1 MRDSFLY
8 RVAQKLWEE
17 KQKQVSNLAFV
28 FPNRRAGLF
37 FRKYLAEIAG
47 QPIFAPQILT
57 INQLFQ
63 QFTDLQPADNI
74 DLLFRLYHI
83 YLEERLI
90 NESFDDFLFWGKM
103 MLSDFNEVDQHLID
117 AAQLFTNL
125 QNLKEI
131 EQHFATL
138 NEEEVESINAFVHS
152 MHEGNANIYRER
164 FLSIWNTLLPIYT
177 RFRAELQAEGIA
189 YTGMLQRT
197 VVDEGLNSQAPYAG
211 SDERA
216 KSQEYVF
223 IGFNALTGVER
234 RLMEQLRD
242 AGKADFYWD
251 YEADWLRDEHNR
263 ASFFYQDNL
272 TRFPSQYIIAP
283 TQQTLPKL
291 YLIRIPSAIG
301 QAQEIERLLH
311 NQHIAHNEQTAI
323 ILPDENMLQPI
334 REHLPTGI
342 EHVNITMG
350 QPLKQT
356 AAYAFVVHLSEL
368 ALSDNGL
375 YYKPILS
382 LLHHPY
388 VELLAAEEAQQL
400 QADML
405 ANNWVYLTPESLLP
419 YPTLQTIFSVPAT
432 PIETLQQLRKLILLV
447 AEQQQDEIER
457 EYLYQTMLI
466 LNRLEDILKMH
477 ATVKMEVKTLYSLL
491 NQLLQG
497 QSVAFEGEPLQ
508 GLQIMGV
515 LESRSLDFDTI
526 IVTDVNED
534 KLPGTTSQNTYI
546 PYDLRLRFG
555 LPTSERQDAIFAYN
569 FYRLLSH
576 AKEVYL
582 LQNTRSND
590 LTSGEVSRFV
600 YQLQYQYNIPIQDIR
615 IENQESETK
624 NQEPRTKNQ
633 ILINHARIID
643 KLTHR
648 GLSASAI
655 NNYVACPRKF
665 YLENIESIRETDTI
679 EENLQNNRLGNVVH
693 HTMEYLYGKPEKPYQ
708 VGEKDVERMLATV
721 QQTDLIEK
729 EYALEFYHDKDTPL
743 AGRDILAVTAIRQY
757 VRNILHHDKSLTPF
771 WYYASEADSQA
782 WITTTDDIRVRLH
795 GIIDRIDCVN
805 EQIRVVDYKTGN
817 EHHEEVAIEEVY
829 TNTKKDA
836 DYFRQTLFYGFLYTE
851 KYKKDCGATIYYTRK
866 TAKNLEHSCYE
877 SFAQQS
883 GFRSALVALLNE
895 ITNRQNTFAPRKN
908 NKCEYCPFTDI
919 CLL

>member
-1 MRDSFLY
+1 MANSSFLY

-63 QFTDLQPADNI
+63 QFTNLQPADNI

-83 YLEERLI
+83 YLEERQI

-131 EQHFATL
+131 EQHFAAL
-138 NEEEVESINAFVHS
+138 NEEEVESVNAFVRS
-152 MHEGNANIYRER
+152 MHDGNANIYRER

-177 RFRAELQAEGIA
+177 RFRTELQAEGIA
-189 YTGMLQRT
+189 YTGMLQRA
-197 VVDEGLNSQAPYAG
+197 VVDEGLKTQEARS
-211 SDERA
+211 
-216 KSQEYVF
+216 KKQEYIF

-242 AGKADFYWD
+242 ADKADFYWD

-263 ASFFYQDNL
+263 ASLFYQDNL
-272 TRFPSQYIIAP
+272 TRFPSQYIIEP
-283 TQQTLPKL
+283 TQQTESQL
-291 YLIRIPSAIG
+291 YLIRIPSAVG
-301 QAQEIERLLH
+301 QAQEIERLLYS
-311 NQHIAHNEQTAI
+311 QTIAHNEQTAI

-334 REHLPTGI
+334 REHLPANI

-356 AAYAFVVHLSEL
+356 AAYAFIVHLSEL
-368 ALSDNGL
+368 ALADNGL

-382 LLHHPY
+382 LLHHQY

-400 QADML
+400 QTDML

-419 YPTLQTIFSVPAT
+419 YPTLQTIFSVPTT
-432 PIETLQQLRKLILLV
+432 PIETLQQLRKLIILV
-447 AEQQQDEIER
+447 AEKQQDDIER
-457 EYLYQTMLI
+457 EYLYQTLLI
-466 LNRLEDILKMH
+466 LNRLEDILQIH

-534 KLPGTTSQNTYI
+534 KLPGATSQNTYI

-582 LQNTRSND
+582 LQNTRTSELD
-590 LTSGEVSRFV
+590 SGEVSRFV
-600 YQLQYQYNIPIQDIR
+600 YQLQYQYVIEPIALNYTPCVGSDK
-615 IENQESETK
+615 STK
-624 NQEPRTKNQ
+624 PQEPLN
-633 ILINHARIID
+633 INREKLLH
-643 KLTHR
+643 KLTNPKR

-655 NNYVACPRKF
+655 NTYVGCPRRF
-665 YLENIESIRETDTI
+665 YLENVEGIRETDTI

-693 HTMEYLYGKPEKPYQ
+693 HTMEFLYGKPEKPYQ
-708 VGEKDVERMLATV
+708 VGEKDIERMLATV
-721 QQTDLIEK
+721 QKTDLVEK
-729 EYALEFYHDKDTPL
+729 EYTLEFYKDKEAPL
-743 AGRDILAVTAIRQY
+743 IGRDRLAITAIRQY
-757 VRNILHHDKSLTPF
+757 IRNILLHDKTLVPF
-771 WYYASEADSQA
+771 WYYDSEADSQA
-782 WITTTDDIRVRLH
+782 WVTTSAGLQVRLH
-795 GIIDRIDCVN
+795 GIIDRIDCVK
-805 EQIRVVDYKTGN
+805 EQMRVVDYKTGN
-817 EHHEEVAIEEVY
+817 EHHDAIDIKEVY
-829 TNTKKDA
+829 TNTQKDA
-836 DYFRQTLFYGFLYTE
+836 DYFRQTLFYGFLYAE
-851 KYKKDCGATIYYTRK
+851 NFKKDCGATIYYARK
-866 TAKNLEHSCYE
+866 AEAKLKHTCYD

-883 GFRSALVALLNE
+883 DFRNALVALLDEMTDAN
-895 ITNRQNTFAPRKN
+895 NTFAPHSSK
-908 NKCEYCPFTDI
+908 KCDHCPFAEI
-919 CLL
+919 CKLKYAFE